1 MIVSVAK
8 ALQRLGK
15 FQSLGKRL
23 FRFSKLFL

>member
-8 ALQRLGK
+8 ALRRLGK
-15 FQSLGKRL
+15 FQSLGKCL